1 MTQAEADSPVPAAP
15 PWHSLDTETAFLMLH
30 SSAQGLA
37 PEEAQRRLVAQGPNL
52 LPEARP
58 TSPLKRFARQLDNLL
73 IYLLLASAL
82 ITLLLGHALDSMVI
96 AGVVLINAVIGYVQ
110 EGKAEEAL
118 AALRGLVAQQATVIR
133 TGRRAEIPAQE
144 IVAGDILVLNAGD
157 RVSADLRLLAAYNL
171 NLDESALTGEST
183 PVEKS
188 LPKLAADTPLA
199 DRANMA
205 YSGTL
210 VTAGQGM
217 GLVVATGMGT
227 EIGRISQ
234 LLTSVTPL
242 QTPLLRKMARFGRLL
257 SAAILVIAALAFA
270 FGHYVRG
277 YAAADMFM
285 AAVGLAVAAIPEG
298 LPAILTIILAIGV
311 RRMAKRRAF
320 IRRLPAVET
329 LGAVTVICTDKTGT
343 LTRNEMMVQRLLVPG
358 ADYLIEGQGYAPVG
372 AILSDGKPVDGG
384 VLDGLF
390 PVGRLCLLCNDAAL
404 AETADG
410 WTLSGDPTEGALL
423 SLALKLGLSAQELAR
438 RYPRIDIIPFDSAH
452 RFMATLHH
460 SHEGEAWIL
469 LKGAPEAVLP
479 KCMDG
484 NALRQWHTRGEALA
498 RGGLRVLALAQKR
511 AAHAQPELDFSDVEG
526 GFELLGLA
534 GMIDPPREDAIAAMA
549 RCREAGIVV
558 KMITGDHAVTAAAI
572 GQNFGLRGAPAT
584 GVQLAALDEPGLRQA
599 AATTSVFA
607 RVSADQKLR
616 LVQALQAEGE
626 IVAMTGDGVNDAPA
640 LKQADVGVA
649 MGSKGTDAAR
659 EAAEVVLTDDN
670 FASIAAAVE
679 EGRTVDD
686 NLRKALVYVLP
697 TNGGEAASLLVALL
711 LGLTLPITPLQ
722 ILWVN
727 MVTAVTLSLS
737 LAFEPAEG
745 HVMRRPPRAPDAPL
759 MDAYLLWRVFYMSVL
774 IGLGTLGFFLWES
787 ARGQSLEAA
796 RTAAVNVL
804 VMAEVFY
811 LFNCRRLHAHS
822 MGRTAFTGN
831 PYVWL
836 AIGLLGVLQLL
847 FTYLPAM
854 QELFATTALDA
865 RAWTGILLFAWALY
879 LLVEMEKFVFR
890 RLRPQAA
897 NAF

>member
-1 MTQAEADSPVPAAP
+1 MAQADAPASINLP
-15 PWHSLDTETAFLMLH
+15 SWHSLEAEGAFLRLQ
-30 SSAQGLA
+30 SSTQGLS
-37 PEEAQRRLVAQGPNL
+37 PEEAYRRLQSQGPNL

-58 TSPLKRFARQLDNLL
+58 ASPFKRFARQLDNLL

-82 ITLLLGHALDSMVI
+82 ITLLLGHVLDSVVI
-96 AGVVLINAVIGYVQ
+96 AGVVLINAIIGYVQ

-118 AALRGLVAQQATVIR
+118 AALRGLVAHQATVIR
-133 TGRRAEIPAQE
+133 AGRRIEIPAQE
-144 IVAGDILVLNAGD
+144 LVTGDILVLNAGD
-157 RVSADLRLLAAYNL
+157 RVSADVRLLAAYNL

-188 LPKLAADTPLA
+188 LVPVGADTPLA

-210 VTAGQGM
+210 VTTGQGT
-217 GLVVATGMGT
+217 GVVVATGMGT
-227 EIGRISQ
+227 EIGRIGQ
-234 LLTSVTPL
+234 LLTGVTPL
-242 QTPLLRKMARFGRLL
+242 QTPLLRKMARFGQLL
-257 SAAILVIAALAFA
+257 STAILATAALAFA

-311 RRMAKRRAF
+311 RRMARRRAI

-343 LTRNEMMVQRLLVPG
+343 LTRNEMMVQRLLVPS
-358 ADYLIEGQGYAPVG
+358 ADYLVEGQGYAPLG
-372 AILSDGKPVDGG
+372 AILAGGKPVDSG
-384 VLDGLF
+384 VLEGLF

-404 AETADG
+404 SETATG
-410 WTLSGDPTEGALL
+410 WVLSGDPTEGALL
-423 SLALKLGLSAQELAR
+423 SLGLKLGLSAQELAR
-438 RYPRIDIIPFDSAH
+438 RYPRIDVIPFDSAH

-484 NALRQWHTRGEALA
+484 AALQQWHARGEALA
-498 RGGLRVLALAQKR
+498 RGGLRVLALAHKR
-511 AAHAQPELDFSDVEG
+511 AEHAQPELDFSDIEAG

-534 GMIDPPREDAIAAMA
+534 GMIDPPRADAIVAMA
-549 RCREAGIVV
+549 RCREAGIAV

-572 GQNFGLRGAPAT
+572 GQNFGLLGAPVT
-584 GVQLAALDEPGLRQA
+584 GAQLAALDEPGLRQA
-599 AATTSVFA
+599 AAATSVFA

-626 IVAMTGDGVNDAPA
+626 IIAMTGDGVNDAPA

-649 MGSKGTDAAR
+649 MGGKGTDAAR

-670 FASIAAAVE
+670 FTSIAAAVE

-686 NLRKALVYVLP
+686 NLRKALVYILP

-759 MDAYLLWRVFYMSVL
+759 MDAYLLWRVFYMSL
-774 IGLGTLGFFLWES
+774 LLGLGTLGFFLWES

-804 VMAEVFY
+804 AMAEVFY

-836 AIGLLGVLQLL
+836 AIALLGVLQLL

-854 QELFATTALDA
+854 QGLFATTALDA

-879 LLVEMEKFVFR
+879 LLVELEKFLFR
-890 RLRPQAA
+890 RLRPPAA
-897 NAF
+897 NAS

>member
-1 MTQAEADSPVPAAP
+1 MAQADPPVSTDTL
-15 PWHSLDTETAFLMLH
+15 PWHSLDAAAACSRLQ
-30 SSAQGLA
+30 SSSHGLA
-37 PEEAQRRLVAQGPNL
+37 PEEALRRLQAQGPNV
-52 LPEARP
+52 LPEARAP
-58 TSPLKRFARQLDNLL
+58 SALKRLARQFDNLL

-82 ITLLLGHALDSMVI
+82 ITLLLGHVLDSAVI

-118 AALRGLVAQQATVIR
+118 AALRSLVAHQATVIR
-133 TGRRAEIPAQE
+133 AGSRLEIPARE
-144 IVAGDILVLNAGD
+144 LVAGDVLVLYAGD
-157 RVSADLRLLAAYNL
+157 RVSADVRLLAAHNL
-171 NLDESALTGEST
+171 NLDESALTGESL
-183 PVEKS
+183 PEEKS
-188 LPKLAADTPLA
+188 IAPVDVAAPLA
-199 DRANMA
+199 DRTDMA

-210 VTAGQGM
+210 VTAGQGT
-217 GLVVATGMGT
+217 GVVVATGLGT

-234 LLTSVTPL
+234 LLTGVTSL
-242 QTPLLRKMARFGRLL
+242 QTPMLRKMARFGQRL
-257 SAAILVIAALAFA
+257 SVAILAITALAFV

-277 YAAADMFM
+277 YTASDMFM

-311 RRMAKRRAF
+311 RRMARRRAI

-343 LTRNEMMVQRLLVPG
+343 LTRNEMMVQRLLVPDG
-358 ADYLIEGQGYAPVG
+358 DYVIEGEGYAPMG
-372 AILSDGKPVDGG
+372 AILAGGRPVDNSG
-384 VLDGLF
+384 LDRLL
-390 PVGRLCLLCNDAAL
+390 PIGRLCLLCNDAAL
-404 AETADG
+404 AETTTG

-423 SLALKLGLSAQELAR
+423 SLGLKLGLSAPELAL
-438 RYPRIDIIPFDSAH
+438 RYPRVDVIPFDSTH

-460 SHEGEAWIL
+460 SHEGDAWIL

-479 KCMDG
+479 KCLADD
-484 NALRQWHTRGEALA
+484 ALPAWHARGEALA
-498 RGGLRVLALAQKR
+498 RSGLRVLALAQKR
-511 AAHAQPELDFSDVEG
+511 AAHAQPELDFNDVDS
-526 GFELLGLA
+526 GFELLGLV
-534 GMIDPPREDAIAAMA
+534 GMMDPPREDAVAAMA
-549 RCREAGIVV
+549 HCREAGIAV

-572 GQNFGLRGAPAT
+572 GQRFRLAGTPMT
-584 GVQLAALDEPGLRQA
+584 GVQLASLDAAGLRQA
-599 AATTSVFA
+599 AQATDIFA

-616 LVQALQAEGE
+616 LVQALQAAGE

-649 MGSKGTDAAR
+649 MGGKGTDAAR

-711 LGLTLPITPLQ
+711 LGITLPITPLQ

-745 HVMRRPPRAPDAPL
+745 HVMRRPPRAPAAPL
-759 MDAYLLWRVFYMSVL
+759 MDAYLLWRVLYMSL
-774 IGLGTLGFFLWES
+774 LLGLGTLGFFLWES

-811 LFNCRRLHAHS
+811 LFNCRHLRAHS
-822 MGRTAFTGN
+822 LGRTALTGN
-831 PYVWL
+831 RYVWL
-836 AIGLLGVLQLL
+836 AIALLGTVQML

-854 QELFATTALDA
+854 QGLFATTALDP
-865 RAWTGILLFAWALY
+865 RAWAGILAFAWALY
-879 LLVEMEKFVFR
+879 LLVETEKFLFR
-890 RLRPQAA
+890 RLATRPASA
-897 NAF
+897 S

>member
-1 MTQAEADSPVPAAP
+1 MRLQ
-15 PWHSLDTETAFLMLH
+15 
-30 SSAQGLA
+30 SSAQGLS
-37 PEEAQRRLVAQGPNL
+37 PEEAQRRLQAQGPNL
-52 LPEARP
+52 LPEARAA
-58 TSPLKRFARQLDNLL
+58 SPLRRFARQIDNLL

-82 ITLLLGHALDSMVI
+82 ITVLLGHVLDSVVI
-96 AGVVLINAVIGYVQ
+96 AGVVLINAVIGYLQ

-118 AALRGLVAQQATVIR
+118 AALRSLVSPQATVMR
-133 TGRRAEIPAQE
+133 AGRRLEIPARE
-144 IVAGDILVLNAGD
+144 LVAGDVLVLNAGD
-157 RVSADLRLLAAYNL
+157 RISADVRPLEANNL

-188 LPKLAADTPLA
+188 LQQLALDTPLA
-199 DRANMA
+199 DRADMA

-210 VTAGQGM
+210 VTAGQGL
-217 GLVVATGMGT
+217 GVVVATGLGT

-242 QTPLLRKMARFGRLL
+242 QTPMLRKMARFGQML
-257 SAAILVIAALAFA
+257 SAAILAIAALAFV
-270 FGHYVRG
+270 FGHYVRA
-277 YAAADMFM
+277 YPAADMFM

-311 RRMAKRRAF
+311 RRMAKRLAI

-343 LTRNEMMVQRLLVPG
+343 LTRNEMMVQHLLVPG
-358 ADYLIEGQGYAPVG
+358 ADYVIEGEGYAPMG
-372 AILSDGKPVDGG
+372 AILAGGQPVGG
-384 VLDGLF
+384 EVLDALF

-404 AETADG
+404 AETAAG
-410 WTLSGDPTEGALL
+410 WSLSGDPTEGALL
-423 SLALKLGLSAQELAR
+423 SLGLKLGLSAQELAL
-438 RYPRIDIIPFDSAH
+438 RYPRIDVIPFDSAH
-452 RFMATLHH
+452 RFMTTLHH

-479 KCMDG
+479 KCVDG
-484 NALRQWHTRGEALA
+484 ARLQDWHARSEELA
-498 RGGLRVLALAQKR
+498 RGGLRVLALAQKH
-511 AAHAQPELDFSDVEG
+511 APHAQPELDFSDVED

-534 GMIDPPREDAIAAMA
+534 GMIDPPREDAVVAVA
-549 RCREAGIVV
+549 RCREAGITV
-558 KMITGDHAVTAAAI
+558 KMITGDHAVTAAAV
-572 GQNFGLRGAPAT
+572 GQSFGLGGTPLT
-584 GVQLAALDEPGLRQA
+584 GPDLAALDDA
-599 AATTSVFA
+599 ALHRAVTATSIFA

-616 LVQALQAEGE
+616 LVQALQAGGE

-649 MGSKGTDAAR
+649 MGGKGTDAAR

-670 FASIAAAVE
+670 FTSIAAAVE

-745 HVMRRPPRAPDAPL
+745 HVMRRPPRAPNAPL
-759 MDAYLLWRVFYMSVL
+759 MDAYLIWRVLYMSVL
-774 IGLGTLGFFLWES
+774 LGLGTLGFFLWES
-787 ARGQSLEAA
+787 ARVQSLEAA

-811 LFNCRRLHAHS
+811 LFNCRRLRAPA
-822 MGRTAFTGN
+822 MGRAAFTGN
-831 PYVWL
+831 RYVWL
-836 AIGLLGVLQLL
+836 AIALLGVLQLL

-854 QELFATTALDA
+854 QGLFSTTALDA
-865 RAWTGILLFAWALY
+865 RAWAGILLFAWALY
-879 LLVEMEKFVFR
+879 LLVELEKYLFR
-890 RLRPQAA
+890 RLAPKAA
-897 NAF
+897 NTP

>member
-1 MTQAEADSPVPAAP
+1 MTQADAVSQAPAVPL
-15 PWHSLDTETAFLMLH
+15 WHSLDTEAALLLLQ
-30 SSAQGLA
+30 SSPEGLA
-37 PEEAQRRLVAQGPNL
+37 PEEARRRLQSQGPNR
-52 LPEARP
+52 LPQARAA
-58 TSPLKRFARQLDNLL
+58 SPLKRFARQLDNLL

-82 ITLLLGHALDSMVI
+82 ITLLLGHVLDSVVI

-118 AALRGLVAQQATVIR
+118 AALRSLVARQATVIR
-133 TGRRAEIPAQE
+133 AGHRVEIPAQE
-144 IVAGDILVLNAGD
+144 LVAGDILVLNAGD
-157 RVSADLRLLAAYNL
+157 RVSADVRLLAAYNL

-188 LPKLAADTPLA
+188 LPRLAADTPLA

-205 YSGTL
+205 YSSTL
-210 VTAGQGM
+210 VTTGQGR
-217 GLVVATGMGT
+217 GLAVATGMGT

-234 LLTSVTPL
+234 LLTGVTPL
-242 QTPLLRKMARFGRLL
+242 QTPLLRKMAHVGRLL
-257 SAAILVIAALAFA
+257 SAAILAVAALAFA
-270 FGHYVRG
+270 FGHWVRG

-298 LPAILTIILAIGV
+298 LPAALTIILAVGV
-311 RRMAKRRAF
+311 RRMARRRAI
-320 IRRLPAVET
+320 IRRLPAVEA

-343 LTRNEMMVQRLLVPG
+343 LTRNEMMVQRLLVAD
-358 ADYLIEGQGYAPVG
+358 ADYVIDGEGYAPVG
-372 AILSDGKPVDGG
+372 AILAGGKPVGSE
-384 VLDGLF
+384 VLEGLF

-404 AETADG
+404 AETAAG

-423 SLALKLGLSAQELAR
+423 SLGLKLVLSAPELAR
-438 RYPRIDIIPFDSAH
+438 RYPRIDVIPFDSAH

-479 KCMDG
+479 KCLTGD
-484 NALRQWHTRGEALA
+484 ALQQWHARAEALA

-511 AAHAQPELDFSDVEG
+511 ARPAQPELDFSDVEAD

-549 RCREAGIVV
+549 RCREAGIAV

-572 GQNFGLRGAPAT
+572 GQNFGLLGAPVT
-584 GVQLAALDEPGLRQA
+584 GAQLVALDEPALRRA
-599 AATTSVFA
+599 ASESSVFA

-616 LVQALQAEGE
+616 LVQAMQAQGE
-626 IVAMTGDGVNDAPA
+626 IVTMTGDGVNDAPA

-649 MGSKGTDAAR
+649 MGGKGTDAAR

-670 FASIAAAVE
+670 FTSIAAAVE

-686 NLRKALVYVLP
+686 NLRKVLAYVLP

-745 HVMRRPPRAPDAPL
+745 NVMRRPPRAPDAPL
-759 MDAYLLWRVFYMSVL
+759 
-774 IGLGTLGFFLWES
+774 
-787 ARGQSLEAA
+787 
-796 RTAAVNVL
+796 
-804 VMAEVFY
+804 
-811 LFNCRRLHAHS
+811 
-822 MGRTAFTGN
+822 
-831 PYVWL
+831 
-836 AIGLLGVLQLL
+836 
-847 FTYLPAM
+847 
-854 QELFATTALDA
+854 LDA
-865 RAWTGILLFAWALY
+865 
-879 LLVEMEKFVFR
+879 
-890 RLRPQAA
+890 
-897 NAF
+897 